1 MTLIELLSAVTVAA
15 ILLAIAVPSFR
26 LYSQGVRLSDATNGL
41 VTTLNRA
48 RSEAVTRGRPV
59 TVCASNDQASCAGAE
74 VWTNGWIV
82 FNDDNGNG
90 SLDGGAEVVL
100 AAKAGPAGAGTIE
113 VPAGT
118 LTSVTFRSTG
128 ALTTPANQTFEVCLE
143 GVAAGRTIVLA
154 AVGHASVD
162 SLNCS

>member
-26 LYSQGVRLSDATNGL
+26 LYSQGVRLSDATNSL

-59 TVCASNDQASCAGAE
+59 TVCASDDQTTCAGAE
-74 VWTNGWIV
+74 VWTSGWIV

-100 AAKAGPAGAGTIE
+100 AAKVGPAGGGSIE
-113 VPAGT
+113 VPGTT

-128 ALTTPANQTFEVCLE
+128 ALTTPANQAFEVCVE
-143 GVAAGRTIVLA
+143 GVSAGRTIVLA
-154 AVGHASVD
+154 AVGHTSVD
-162 SLNCS
+162 SVDCS